1 MSRLTA
7 NVIEHCDNVEVG
19 LSIGDGGCQQTRCR
33 ILLFVVS
40 TNLSTGLARHV
51 LFVFVNST
59 NYTDLEQSDK
69 FTSDYTDLVACN
81 RQLEEKVWFF

>member
-1 MSRLTA
+1 M
-7 NVIEHCDNVEVG
+7 
-19 LSIGDGGCQQTRCR
+19 SIGDGGCQQTRCR
-33 ILLFVVS
+33 SLLFVVS